1 MSDTLTISRV
11 ANGWIV
17 APGQGTQEFTH
28 VYSDP
33 EALAV
38 HVAEWATAQIDPR
51 ITKRLP

>member
-1 MSDTLTISRV
+1 MLTIKRV

-17 APGQGTQEFTH
+17 APGPGSQEFTH

-38 HVAEWATAQIDPR
+38 HVAEWAAAQVSSTIER
-51 ITKRLP
+51 K